1 MRRTMRRAGVVVAG
15 GFAAMLVLAA
25 PAAAHVS
32 VTPSTAVQGG
42 FTKLTFRVP
51 NEEDS
56 AVTNKVEV
64 NVPQD
69 TPIPSMS
76 VKPLDGWT
84 VAVTKSKL
92 ATPMKDDDGN
102 DITEAV
108 SKIVWTA
115 TGPGIQPGQFQ
126 EFDVSAGPLPK
137 TDQVVFKALQTYS
150 NGDIVRWIDEAKP
163 GQPEP
168 EHPAPTVKLAKGGD
182 DDSSTTAAA
191 PSSGGS
197 GSGAGVGLGIAGL
210 VFGLAGLA
218 VGILAYRKA
227 ASRTT

>member
-1 MRRTMRRAGVVVAG
+1 VLAGCTAVVLA
-15 GFAAMLVLAA
+15 LAA
-25 PAAAHVS
+25 PAAAHVT
-32 VTPSTAVQGG
+32 VNPSNAVQGG

-64 NVPQD
+64 NLPAD
-69 TPIPSMS
+69 APIPSIS
-76 VKPLDGWT
+76 VKPVDGWT

-92 ATPMKDDDGN
+92 ATPLKDDDGN
-102 DITEAV
+102 EITEAV

-126 EFDVSAGPLPK
+126 EFDVSAGPLPD
-137 TDQVVFKALQTYS
+137 TDQVVFKTLQTYS

-163 GQPEP
+163 GQTEP
-168 EHPAPTVKLAKGGD
+168 EHPAPTLKLTKGGGD
-182 DDSSTTAAA
+182 DGSTSAAA

-197 GSGAGVGLGIAGL
+197 GSGAAVGLGIAGL
-210 VFGLAGLA
+210 LFGLAGLA
-218 VGILAYRKA
+218 VGVLAYRKA
-227 ASRTT
+227 ASRTP